1 MDVHPDN
8 LLSSVGRP
16 RKLVYPD
23 VIHEEEDTGE
33 EDTEEVEIESP
44 VKKKHKPDREKE
56 GGKKPNLRGSRQR
69 GRGENELTDFER
81 LFVSE
86 YCKDMNATRAYM
98 RLRPDTV
105 KSSARQLGHQV
116 KNKSAVLAAIN
127 ARVGEKSEWVDDAR
141 RKVIET
147 LLNCL
152 GTNLLD
158 FMKVVEVRD
167 KKGNPRN
174 KLVLRDLSRLPK
186 EKLHGLSEINI
197 KEFNGGSSVRVKPIA
212 KTAIIKLLVD
222 VLGMRNEID
231 PNEKDRT
238 EMDYAARTVARRMS
252 NIMLGIEKMAEIQTG
267 NATEE
272 PA

>member
-1 MDVHPDN
+1 MCNCIFMDIHPDN

-23 VIHEEEDTGE
+23 AISDDQD
-33 EDTEEVEIESP
+33 EDTEEIEVP
-44 VKKKHKPDREKE
+44 VKREKKSGSNE
-56 GGKKPNLRGSRQR
+56 GGKKPNWRGSRQR

-174 KLVLRDLSRLPK
+174 KLVLRDLNKLPR